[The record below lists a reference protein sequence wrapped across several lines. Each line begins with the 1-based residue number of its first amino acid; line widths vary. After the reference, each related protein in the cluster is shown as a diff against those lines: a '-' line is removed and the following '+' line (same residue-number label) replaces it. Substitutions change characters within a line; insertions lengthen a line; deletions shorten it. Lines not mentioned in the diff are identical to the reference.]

1 MFDLVCT
8 IFGLF
13 VIGLTAVD
21 VFFTVFY
28 PRTGKSVLSLRIC
41 QSVWTLFRFISR
53 LAGIRNKAIL
63 SYCGPC
69 LLIIIVSVWVW
80 AFTVGFALLFWP
92 ALGSGI
98 QASQGTTPTDFAT
111 ALYYS
116 GFTLTTLGVGDLVPK
131 SGVWRLV
138 SITEAAVGFSVITA
152 SLTYL
157 MSVYNA
163 LTRRN
168 TFALS
173 LHHCTTDPKNTASM
187 LVALKGYGQFEPALS
202 QLKDISRDLL
212 FLLEA
217 HHDYPILHF
226 FRFEEV
232 YYSLGRMS
240 FVCLD
245 LVTLIKTALD
255 PQVYGSLLTASAT
268 IELENSAQAL
278 LTQLSESFLASHYLK
293 QPSHPKEWRD
303 YYFESVATLQQHEV
317 ETVSDL
323 PQGADH
329 YVQARDRWNHYS
341 MAVTVYMEYDWSN
354 VVQ

>member
-1 MFDLVCT
+1 MFNLLST
-8 IFGLF
+8 LAGLLI
-13 VIGLTAVD
+13 IGVTAIY

-28 PRTGKSVLSLRIC
+28 PRTGKSVISLRVC
-41 QSVWTLFRFISR
+41 QSVWAVFRWCSR
-53 LAGIRNKAIL
+53 RSSSGNKAL
-63 SYCGPC
+63 LAYCGPC
-69 LLIIIVSVWVW
+69 LLVVVVSIWVA

-92 ALGSGI
+92 ALGNGI
-98 QASQGTTPTDFAT
+98 QASQGDTPTDFAT
-111 ALYYS
+111 AFYYS
-116 GFTLTTLGVGDLVPK
+116 GFTLTTLGVGDLIPK
-131 SGVWRLV
+131 SGLWRLV
-138 SITEAAVGFSVITA
+138 SVTEAAVGFSVITA

-173 LHHCTTDPKNTASM
+173 LYYCSTEPKNTASM
-187 LVALKGYGQFEPALS
+187 LVALQGQGQFEPALS

-232 YYSLGRMS
+232 HYSLGRIS

-255 PQVYGSLLTASAT
+255 PQVYQPLLTASAT
-268 IELENSAQAL
+268 IELENSAHAL
-278 LTQLSESFLASHYLK
+278 LTQLSDSFLAAHYLK
-293 QPSHPKEWRD
+293 QPSSPKEWRTD
-303 YYFESVATLQQHEV
+303 YFESVVTLQQHGV
-317 ETVSDL
+317 KTVADL
-323 PQGADH
+323 QQGADD
-329 YVQARDRWNHYS
+329 YVQAREGWNHCS
-341 MAVTVYMEYDWSN
+341 MAVTIYMEYEWSD